1 MINESILDIDRALKI
16 TENISSLELIPY
28 KSYELPDFLKNNSND
43 SLKVILSD
51 IELYNSIYEKIV
63 NRTNNITIISKE
75 YLKNITYELNKI
87 KEEMNKFE
95 SDYEKMIKNLSI
107 PLIVYNMKDI
117 NSNESNKNPEEKK
130 IKKKKVN

>member
-1 MINESILDIDRALKI
+1 
-16 TENISSLELIPY
+16 
-28 KSYELPDFLKNNSND
+28 
-43 SLKVILSD
+43 
-51 IELYNSIYEKIV
+51 
-63 NRTNNITIISKE
+63 
-75 YLKNITYELNKI
+75 
-87 KEEMNKFE
+87 MNKFE